1 MVHKSFGDSF
11 YQLFHP
17 SPPPARS
24 SPGPWKTRPG
34 PVGVAQ
40 ERGTSEGLRDLLS
53 VDEATNGVARLRT
66 DSEPMLDAFGVEL
79 DLRGLLQRIVGSH
92 QFHNTPVPRLAAFNH
107 HHAVERLLLLCHPR
121 SSR

>member
-1 MVHKSFGDSF
+1 MVNQSFGDGF

-17 SPPPARS
+17 SPPRARS

-34 PVGVAQ
+34 PVGDAQ
-40 ERGTSEGLRDLLS
+40 EMGTSEGLRDLLL

-79 DLRGLLQRIVGSH
+79 DLRGLLQRIVRSH
-92 QFHNTPVPRLAAFNH
+92 QFHNTPVPWLAAFNN
-107 HHAVERLLLLCHPR
+107 HHAIERLLLLANPG
-121 SSR
+121 